1 MCVCVKEEAGGGGGG
16 RKERRKERCS
26 TKNKTSH
33 ANVGKK
39 TKKLKKWHPLL
50 KSRLPSGGRGMVSV
64 AEWPW
69 GLAYPVQCAAMRWS
83 LRIRRGE
90 TIDTHRC
97 HFVQFIAER
106 WLSGIEAFLK
116 TLAKNLAMRC
126 CCSVLGCGAFCATE
140 LIRYQTN
147 TSGLSAA
154 RLLYTMVCVPH

>member
-1 MCVCVKEEAGGGGGG
+1 MCEGGGG
-16 RKERRKERCS
+16 RRRRRKEGRRGGRS
-26 TKNKTSH
+26 GAALKTKPHTPMW
-33 ANVGKK
+33 GKK
-39 TKKLKKWHPLL
+39 QKNLKKRHPLL